1 LEAQGRELEQMRAG
15 KQRLENELSELLS
28 RNDVAADEHRVRLE
42 SLRDEITRKDAEIS
56 VSKAH
61 QVRIENEMAALREQR
76 EEAREQLA
84 GLEAEL
90 KEEKECTANLSELAN
105 GRREELTR
113 LEERVE
119 EADERYEEAKWRLG
133 KAQYFERLVRRR
145 KGLVNSLI
153 AALRAKSKSNSALK
167 AGLDG
172 LRTFKATAEANQH
185 KLLARIDKLNAELKE
200 AESVVAKHQ
209 GATIVNEELQAAHGK
224 ISDLEERLNTQVE
237 IIQTLENDLKAAKA
251 IQHSRD
257 NQATALEELRKELVT
272 RNEIIAR
279 LEADADDQQRKLSKL
294 RGSESET
301 MRLKTVEEKDKSLI
315 DTLQRE
321 IAQLREALARRDQDD
336 SAGGGAQEDLS
347 EKMKERD
354 SSIARLMGTVKEQ
367 ETQIG
372 KLKES
377 VDQWKKKYEFLSTE
391 APDAYQSVAEK

>member
-1 LEAQGRELEQMRAG
+1 VEA
-15 KQRLENELSELLS
+15 ELSDLLS
-28 RNDVAADEHRVRLE
+28 RIDESATTSKELE
-42 SLRDEITRKDAEIS
+42 ST
-56 VSKAH
+56 VH
-61 QVRIENEMAALREQR
+61 QL
-76 EEAREQLA
+76 EQLVTHKDQA
-84 GLEAEL
+84 LNAAQASQAELEREVREAQEQISGLEAEL

-113 LEERVE
+113 MEERVE

-145 KGLVNSLI
+145 KGLVNALI

-172 LRTFKATAEANQH
+172 LRTFKAASEANQH

-209 GATIVNEELQAAHGK
+209 GATIVNEELQAAHEK
-224 ISDLEERLNTQVE
+224 ISDLEGRLNTQVE

-251 IQHSRD
+251 MQHSRD
-257 NQATALEELRKELVT
+257 NQATALEELRNELVT

-301 MRLKTVEEKDKSLI
+301 MRLKSIEEKDKSLI
-315 DTLQRE
+315 DALQRE
-321 IAQLREALARRDQDD
+321 ISQLREALARRDQE
-336 SAGGGAQEDLS
+336 GASNDGTQGDLS
-347 EKMKERD
+347 GKIKERD

-372 KLKES
+372 KLKEA
-377 VDQWKKKYEFLSTE
+377 VDQWKKKYQFLSTE
-391 APDAYQSVAEK
+391 APDAYQSVIEK